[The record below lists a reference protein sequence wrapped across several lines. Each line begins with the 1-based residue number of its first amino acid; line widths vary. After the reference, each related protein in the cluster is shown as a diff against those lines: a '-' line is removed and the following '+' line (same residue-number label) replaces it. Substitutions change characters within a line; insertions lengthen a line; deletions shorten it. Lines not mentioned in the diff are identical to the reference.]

1 MTNVFP
7 KLYIGPMSKNVVDAV
22 LEFNENNNL
31 KAGFIPSRRQ
41 IENTGGYVN
50 NWTTPAFSEYVDSKA
65 IIQRD
70 HGGPLQGLHEDD
82 GLQSFE
88 TDATSCDI
96 VHIDPWKKYPAM
108 EDGIQY
114 TISTIKHL
122 HAINSDLLYEVGTEE
137 AIRRFTSTELGR
149 LITGLQKELTPLEYE
164 KIKYAVV
171 QSGVGLDLG
180 NKTNTGTFSQ
190 SRMSHMISVC
200 KKYGLSSKEHN
211 GDYLT
216 PEQIKTR
223 YDLGLSAIN
232 IAPEFGQIETQC
244 YIDEMLEQDLDAFY
258 EICYNSGKWK
268 KWVSPDF
275 RPSKNKI
282 KLVSICGHYV
292 FSDPEFAQIKPSID
306 DSVKKKV
313 TERLSGI
320 LNEQ

>member
-7 KLYIGPMSKNVVDAV
+7 KLYIGPMSKNIVDAA
-22 LEFNENNNL
+22 LKFNDDNEA
-31 KAGFIPSRRQ
+31 KVGFIPSRRQ

-50 NWTTPAFSEYVDSKA
+50 NWTTSEFSKYVNSKA
-65 IIQRD
+65 LIQRD

-88 TDATSCDI
+88 TDANNCDI
-96 VHIDPWKKYPAM
+96 VHIDPWKKYPTL
-108 EDGIQY
+108 DKGLSY
-114 TISTIKHL
+114 TVSTIKHL
-122 HAINSDLLYEVGTEE
+122 HSINSDLLYEVGTEE
-137 AIRRFTSTELGR
+137 AIRRFSSVELGK
-149 LITGLQKELTPLEYE
+149 LITGLQEQLTTSEYE

-180 NKTNTGTFSQ
+180 NKKNTGTFSQ
-190 SRMSHMISVC
+190 SRMSDMITVC
-200 KKYGLSSKEHN
+200 NKYGLSSKEHN

-244 YIDEMLEQDLDAFY
+244 YIDKMSENDMEVFY
-258 EICYNSGKWK
+258 RLCYNSGKWK
-268 KWVSPDF
+268 KWVSPEF
-275 RPSKNKI
+275 KPSNNKT

-292 FSDPEFAQIKPSID
+292 FAEEAFNDIKPDIDSI
-306 DSVKKKV
+306 VQEKIV
-313 TERLSGI
+313 NRLTGI